1 MSRAAEIIASNRWDT
16 KSADSVR
23 RLAAQARARSL
34 LVAMRFCL
42 RRTAKRHP
50 ELDWT
55 CGSTR
60 ASLLEPHNAALTS
73 VASMKTKSPAQQ
85 HESNAQST
93 KPQRNKPKTSRRSA
107 GNAHATNAS
116 STDAARTKS
125 SRLVALMRRKG
136 GTTIDQAASALG
148 WQPHS
153 VRGLISAVVRKKLGL
168 TVRTDRN
175 DKGRLHYRIVR

>member
-1 MSRAAEIIASNRWDT
+1 
-16 KSADSVR
+16 
-23 RLAAQARARSL
+23 
-34 LVAMRFCL
+34 
-42 RRTAKRHP
+42 
-50 ELDWT
+50 
-55 CGSTR
+55 
-60 ASLLEPHNAALTS
+60 
-73 VASMKTKSPAQQ
+73 MKTKCPAQQ
-85 HESNAQST
+85 HDNSAQST

-107 GNAHATNAS
+107 GNVHAAKTPSADS
-116 STDAARTKS
+116 AGTKC

-175 DKGRLHYRIVR
+175 HKGRMHYRIVS

>member
-1 MSRAAEIIASNRWDT
+1 MGYKIGGLGKTAGGPGVGEIP
-16 KSADSVR
+16 
-23 RLAAQARARSL
+23 
-34 LVAMRFCL
+34 LVATRFCL

-50 ELDWT
+50 EPDWT
-55 CGSTR
+55 CGCTR
-60 ASLLEPHNAALTS
+60 ASLSEPHIAALAS

-85 HESNAQST
+85 HGSSAQST
-93 KPQRNKPKTSRRSA
+93 RPHRNNPKISRRSA
-107 GNAHATNAS
+107 GNAHAANAS
-116 STDAARTKS
+116 STDASRTKC

-153 VRGLISAVVRKKLGL
+153 VRGLISAVIRKKLGL

-175 DKGRLHYRIVR
+175 DKGRMHYRIVS